1 MILSY
6 ISPVLMECLYD
17 FVVHI
22 NKLVAILKPH
32 KRQLNLEKNDW
43 KLERYLQI

>member
-22 NKLVAILKPH
+22 NKLPAIYENTRITNHNP
-32 KRQLNLEKNDW
+32 DS
-43 KLERYLQI
+43 